1 MHIGKVHFVRWKP
14 IENDRVLCTAIE
26 EVTTQVPIGT
36 DQHNLSLSIKTRF
49 ITLTIALSTCGSHA
63 GKNIFWKGNSMKNR
77 QITSFNGHSEHN
89 ERQEKLAHSPEIKH
103 YASSN
108 SEDQIMLDDLMN
120 AGFAQEEAA
129 MLLHFREHLYE
140 NAEMRQRLTDDLRMH
155 FVRWLYISG
164 EMNEG

>member
-1 MHIGKVHFVRWKP
+1 
-14 IENDRVLCTAIE
+14 
-26 EVTTQVPIGT
+26 
-36 DQHNLSLSIKTRF
+36 
-49 ITLTIALSTCGSHA
+49 
-63 GKNIFWKGNSMKNR
+63 MKNR
-77 QITSFNGHSEHN
+77 QITSFNSHSEHN
-89 ERQEKLAHSPEIKH
+89 DRQEKLVHYPEIKH
-103 YASSN
+103 YASSS
-108 SEDQIMLDDLMN
+108 SEDQIMLDDLIN

>member
-1 MHIGKVHFVRWKP
+1 
-14 IENDRVLCTAIE
+14 
-26 EVTTQVPIGT
+26 
-36 DQHNLSLSIKTRF
+36 
-49 ITLTIALSTCGSHA
+49 
-63 GKNIFWKGNSMKNR
+63 
-77 QITSFNGHSEHN
+77 
-89 ERQEKLAHSPEIKH
+89 
-103 YASSN
+103 
-108 SEDQIMLDDLMN
+108 MLDDLIN